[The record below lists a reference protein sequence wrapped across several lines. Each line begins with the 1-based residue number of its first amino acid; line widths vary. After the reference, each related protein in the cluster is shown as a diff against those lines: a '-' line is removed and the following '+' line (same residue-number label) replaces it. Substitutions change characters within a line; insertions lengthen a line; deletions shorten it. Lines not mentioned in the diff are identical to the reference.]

1 MAELEEACV
10 SITITMARSKR
21 QAAELKAC
29 EGELAASKQKVTALE
44 AQLALQE
51 RAATRGTF
59 TDTAVEHPTAAAAA
73 SPPGRPINSASSDI
87 GQTKDGDTTDEE
99 IEELEYGT
107 EEGSRVMGG
116 CGASPA
122 VATLWGAKRLV
133 LLAKVS
139 GLRSETTTLFESPRR
154 SLERVPIPSSQLRF
168 RLNATAG
175 GAQQRRR
182 ERR

>member
-1 MAELEEACV
+1 MADDQVADDQVADGQAPDDLTQGVRVCVANLTKVTDELSDAVKVKDEERAKLTEKIE
-10 SITITMARSKR
+10 SL
-21 QAAELKAC
+21 EY
-29 EGELAASKQKVTALE
+29 AAS
-44 AQLALQE
+44 
-51 RAATRGTF
+51 F
-59 TDTAVEHPTAAAAA
+59 H
-73 SPPGRPINSASSDI
+73 
-87 GQTKDGDTTDEE
+87 
-99 IEELEYGT
+99 
-107 EEGSRVMGG
+107 
-116 CGASPA
+116 A

-168 RLNATAG
+168 RLDAAAG